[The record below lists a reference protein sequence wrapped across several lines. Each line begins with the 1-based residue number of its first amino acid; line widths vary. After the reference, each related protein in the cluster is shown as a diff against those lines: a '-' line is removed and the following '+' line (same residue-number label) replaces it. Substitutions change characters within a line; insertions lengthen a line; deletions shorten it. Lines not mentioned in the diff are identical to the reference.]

1 MSTSKKGNIVF
12 GLILAAYAIYA
23 AIFIYRSSFMVGG
36 ERFFVLF
43 DDAMISMRYAKNLAN
58 GFGLVWNPGETPVEG
73 FTNPLWTIWMAVLH
87 LLPVAASKMSLL
99 VQVSGA
105 ACMLG
110 MLIFVRKIALELA
123 HSELVSLLAVIL
135 TAFYMPLNNWALL
148 GMEVSL
154 LVLLLSASTY
164 LLLLNLRTGRFSF
177 WPYLLL
183 GLGTL
188 VRFDM
193 AVPFLASL
201 IFMVIL
207 DSRNRRRHLLWG
219 LAILLVSLGGQTLL
233 RWIYYHDLLPNTY
246 YLKVTGYPMLLRIA
260 RGLYAL
266 HTFVWGS
273 NWLLII
279 LPFSLLIFRRDRQV
293 TLLFTLILGQAAY
306 SAYVGGDA
314 WEHRGGANR
323 YLALAIPFY
332 FILFSYAA
340 YQLKEFLAS
349 KLKGEAEIGSQ
360 RDRRIT
366 LWSNVALVLL
376 ITISMINFNFLLG
389 KNRSMVRWLL
399 LDQPMFSENNID
411 YVLISQDIEKIT
423 TPEAR
428 IAVVAAGITPYFS
441 GRPAID
447 LLGKSDRRIAHENA
461 HNVGGWL
468 NLESFRPGHTKW
480 DYPYSIGQLRPD
492 LIVQLWGDTRPAE
505 PYLQHDYQV
514 GGVGDG
520 VYFYLR
526 KDSANIL
533 WDRVI
538 TPPSSDPPAA
548 P

>member
-12 GLILAAYAIYA
+12 GLILAAYALYA
-23 AIFIYRSSFMVGG
+23 VVFIFRSSFIVGG

-164 LLLLNLRTGRFSF
+164 LLLQNLRTGRFSF

-219 LAILLVSLGGQTLL
+219 LATLLVSLGGQTLL
-233 RWIYYHDLLPNTY
+233 RWIYYHDFLPNTY
-246 YLKVTGYPMLLRIA
+246 YLKVTGYPMILRVA

-349 KLKGEAEIGSQ
+349 KLKGEAEIGFQ
-360 RDRRIT
+360 
-366 LWSNVALVLL
+366 A
-376 ITISMINFNFLLG
+376 
-389 KNRSMVRWLL
+389 
-399 LDQPMFSENNID
+399 
-411 YVLISQDIEKIT
+411 
-423 TPEAR
+423 
-428 IAVVAAGITPYFS
+428 
-441 GRPAID
+441 
-447 LLGKSDRRIAHENA
+447 
-461 HNVGGWL
+461 
-468 NLESFRPGHTKW
+468 
-480 DYPYSIGQLRPD
+480 
-492 LIVQLWGDTRPAE
+492 
-505 PYLQHDYQV
+505 
-514 GGVGDG
+514 
-520 VYFYLR
+520 
-526 KDSANIL
+526 
-533 WDRVI
+533 
-538 TPPSSDPPAA
+538 
-548 P
+548 